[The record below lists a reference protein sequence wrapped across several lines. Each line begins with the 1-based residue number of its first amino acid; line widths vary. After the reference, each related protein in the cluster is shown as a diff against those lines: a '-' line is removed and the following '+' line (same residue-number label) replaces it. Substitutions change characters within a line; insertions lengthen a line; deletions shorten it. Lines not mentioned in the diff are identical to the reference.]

1 MIANALM
8 VGFGGALGAISR
20 YLINELFYIYINQ
33 SSWTATLAINIIG
46 CFFIGLFLGSYIPSR
61 DATFYFF
68 AIGFLGSFTTMS
80 AFIHDMNKLLSENS
94 IIFLVI
100 YVIFN
105 LLGSLIFYYLGT
117 GLLR

>member
-33 SSWTATLAINIIG
+33 SSWTATLTINIIG

-80 AFIHDMNKLLSENS
+80 AFSHQVILMADSN
-94 IIFLVI
+94 IIGAVSYIMLTVI
-100 YVIFN
+100 LTILATYIGASF
-105 LLGSLIFYYLGT
+105 T
-117 GLLR
+117 K

>member
-8 VGFGGALGAISR
+8 VGFGGTLGAISR

-68 AIGFLGSFTTMS
+68 VIGFLGSFTTMS
-80 AFIHDMNKLLSENS
+80 AFSHQVILMADSN
-94 IIFLVI
+94 IIGAVSYIMLTVI
-100 YVIFN
+100 LTILATYIGASF
-105 LLGSLIFYYLGT
+105 T
-117 GLLR
+117 K

>member
-20 YLINELFYIYINQ
+20 YLINEFFYIYINQ

-80 AFIHDMNKLLSENS
+80 AFSHQVILMADSN
-94 IIFLVI
+94 IIGAVSYIMLTVI
-100 YVIFN
+100 LTILATYIGASF
-105 LLGSLIFYYLGT
+105 T
-117 GLLR
+117 K

>member
-68 AIGFLGSFTTMS
+68 VIGFLGSFTTMS
-80 AFIHDMNKLLSENS
+80 AFSHQVILMAESN
-94 IIFLVI
+94 IIGAVSYL
-100 YVIFN
+100 
-105 LLGSLIFYYLGT
+105 SLIHI
-117 GLLR
+117 

>member
-1 MIANALM
+1 M

-33 SSWTATLAINIIG
+33 SSWTTTLAINIIG

-80 AFIHDMNKLLSENS
+80 AFSHQVILMADSN
-94 IIFLVI
+94 IIGAVSYIMLTVI
-100 YVIFN
+100 LTILATYIGASF
-105 LLGSLIFYYLGT
+105 T
-117 GLLR
+117 K